1 MDDGD
6 PARCPIAIES
16 DRRYKTHLFSALVG
30 NGRVFLRFRRMLR

>member
-6 PARCPIAIES
+6 PARCPISES
-16 DRRYKTHLFSALVG
+16 LHFQKAHLFSVHLE